1 MTKQVHDI
9 NKVIDIIC
17 NKSDG
22 IYTPKDVSRFILDQI
37 EEYYGTDFVKEMREI
52 FRQPTEEEI
61 DDMYQQHLRDQA
73 KASYN
78 GQVPFKRD
86 CN

>member
-37 EEYYGTDFVKEMREI
+37 EEYYGTDFVKEDERNI
-52 FRQPTEEEI
+52 
-61 DDMYQQHLRDQA
+61 
-73 KASYN
+73 
-78 GQVPFKRD
+78 
-86 CN
+86 